1 MLAPY
6 YEYRCF
12 RWNKRRR
19 RTEACLKAGASKSVS
34 DRCRIIKGGILIA
47 GTINNLC
54 VQTQLKT
61 WRDKEFVW
69 LFLLLKTKLCHSKRC
84 LRSPSYFLHA
94 WDLHCRCTS
103 GGTDRQRSWVVD
115 IIIT

>member
-54 VQTQLKT
+54 VETQLKHLFGCFCCLK
-61 WRDKEFVW
+61 RSCVIANAVW
-69 LFLLLKTKLCHSKRC
+69 GRPPTFYTLGTYTVGVRVVAQILKGPGLLIS
-84 LRSPSYFLHA
+84 
-94 WDLHCRCTS
+94 
-103 GGTDRQRSWVVD
+103 
-115 IIIT
+115 

>member
-54 VQTQLKT
+54 VETQLKT

-69 LFLLLKTKLCHSKRC
+69 LFCCLKRSCVIANDVWGRPPTFYTLGTYTVGVRVVAQILKCPGLLIS
-84 LRSPSYFLHA
+84 
-94 WDLHCRCTS
+94 
-103 GGTDRQRSWVVD
+103 
-115 IIIT
+115 